1 MPPFSSAD
9 SGSVAAPSNKR
20 PDVSVLKW
28 TAKAEAPKSQQLRLV
43 IEGKEYD
50 VPEQW
55 AKTHPGGSVIYQ
67 FHDRDASDVFH
78 SFHPSSTIQRM
89 GKWKSRPKESLVV
102 PAETQAFR
110 ELRDWAEKE
119 GYFKAS
125 PLYYLFQFLQIV
137 GIFSVAFAL
146 SIQYPGNGYMQMFS
160 GLLIGVAM
168 SQSGW
173 YSHDILHH
181 QVSHNRK
188 FNAIL
193 GCITGGLFQGF
204 SVQWWKDKH
213 NTHHASSN
221 VHGHD
226 PDIDTLPIIA
236 WDKLD
241 LPKVAVLG
249 RFSKWWIAHQDK
261 LVVVVMAFAQI
272 SWRIQSLLE
281 LSRLRSMQRWE
292 KFFLALHYVVY
303 GWLLFTV
310 AERWYHPLILAASIE
325 IFGGWGKAAPFVL
338 GHSGM
343 AVYPAGHD
351 VSHIR
356 LQVETSRDVIGSSV
370 VTQFLV
376 NWFMGGLNF
385 QVEHHMFPHMPRH
398 NLHKIAGR
406 TRDICRLHNIQ
417 FTETYFV
424 DGYRKVF
431 QSLRELA
438 DEVKRDHLLSPKRD

>member
-9 SGSVAAPSNKR
+9 SGASIKGS
-20 PDVSVLKW
+20 DVSVLKW
-28 TAKAEAPKSQQLRLV
+28 TAKAEAPKSEQLRLV
-43 IEGKEYD
+43 IEGKEYE
-50 VPEQW
+50 VPESW

-78 SFHPSSTIQRM
+78 SFHPSSTMQRLS
-89 GKWKSRPKESLVV
+89 KWKSIPKESLVV
-102 PAETQAFR
+102 PAETVAFR

-125 PLYYLFQFLQIV
+125 ALYYIFQFLQIV
-137 GIFSVAFAL
+137 GIFAAAFAL
-146 SIQYPGNGYMQMFS
+146 SIQYPGNACVQMLS

-181 QVSHNRK
+181 QVTHNRK
-188 FNAIL
+188 LNSFL

-204 SVQWWKDKH
+204 SPQWWKDKH

-249 RFSKWWIAHQDK
+249 SLSKWWIAHQDK
-261 LVVVVMAFAQI
+261 LVVLVMAFAQI

-281 LSRLRSMQRWE
+281 LSRLRCNQTME
-292 KFFLALHYVVY
+292 KLALCAHYLVY
-303 GWLLFTV
+303 GWLLYTV
-310 AERWYHPLILAASIE
+310 TVSWYHPLVLFASIE
-325 IFGGWGKAAPFVL
+325 VFGGWGKAAPFVL

-356 LQVETSRDVIGSSV
+356 LQVETSRDVVGSNV
-370 VTQFLV
+370 VSQLLV

-398 NLHKIAGR
+398 NLHKIAER
-406 TRDICRLHNIQ
+406 TREICRHHNIQ
-417 FTETYFV
+417 FTETTFL

-438 DEVKRDHLLSPKRD
+438 DEVKRDHLLPLKRD